1 MHPVEWI
8 NGNSL
13 EKINFVATIVVGGRK
28 VVGLHRRNKRWFE
41 RDLEVGLIGLGGRW
55 EVRAK
60 EA

>member
-1 MHPVEWI
+1 M
-8 NGNSL
+8 